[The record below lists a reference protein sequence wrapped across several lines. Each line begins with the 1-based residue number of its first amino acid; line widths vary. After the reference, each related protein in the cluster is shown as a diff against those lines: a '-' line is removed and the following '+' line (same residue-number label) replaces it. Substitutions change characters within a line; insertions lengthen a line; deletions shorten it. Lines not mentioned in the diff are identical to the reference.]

1 MKTNNV
7 TDQQITAQLV
17 KVFGDPKRLSE
28 YQQNSETYEGFCG
41 WCGAMAPLSR
51 NAFLKVFGEARTA
64 AAEAQARAI
73 LQDNANSYENS
84 NHAAH
89 TREAE
94 RHEAEGSKAP
104 KAGAFVFAVHSG
116 LKCDD
121 GRGVFGEIE
130 SILNYCNAK
139 SLCKVQEVFE
149 VSAAEFARP
158 QLADELVENYKPA
171 HEFPGGA
178 GNDDQ
183 DRRDVLDEYRYYYTE
198 TAAVVCR
205 ESGKW
210 YLINSEGYDYARYIL
225 LPMNWR
231 EALAAEVQEEERRK
245 AEKEEAERREEEHRE
260 AEELANYKARCERW
274 AKYMQDIRPLQKAF
288 SATKYGT
295 PEYKSASRKL
305 QDARRA
311 NIKAMIWAAFPGLKM
326 SIRQHSGWGAAYDIE
341 YFDGPTMEQFNAAT
355 DLNLF
360 VFGHDTFDGMTDCAG
375 YEHEKHTDFAA
386 AYMGEIWG
394 DIRASREQTD
404 ENRAAMVADIVA
416 IVPEAK
422 AERYIFK
429 SEEIRAIAE
438 KFGVDYWDLQSV
450 ANRMGDW
457 GNAEILAGNIF
468 NALGFETKAAADITT
483 REKAEEAA
491 ESTEAPARG
500 LTLIEIAGGVAVEG
514 DSRTTY
520 KNRKEIKAHGAQWNK
535 DAKRWEATNAEDI
548 KNLRNWFNMEG

>member
-1 MKTNNV
+1 MNFNNV

-17 KVFGDPKRLSE
+17 KVFGNPERLAE
-28 YQQNSETYEGFCG
+28 YEKQNEIYEGFCG

-51 NAFLKVFGEARTA
+51 PAFVKQFSEARTA
-64 AAEAQARAI
+64 AAEMQAHTI

-94 RHEAEGSKAP
+94 KHEAEGSKAP

-121 GRGVFGEIE
+121 GRGVYGEIE

-139 SLCKVQEVFE
+139 SLCKVKEVFE

-158 QLADELVENYKPA
+158 QLADELVYNYKPA

-178 GNDDQ
+178 DNDDPE
-183 DRRDVLDEYRYYYTE
+183 RRDILNEYRYYYTE

-210 YLINSEGYDYARYIL
+210 FLIDSEGYDYARYIL

-245 AEKEEAERREEEHRE
+245 AEKEEADRREEECRE
-260 AEELANYKARCERW
+260 AEELANYKARCEKW
-274 AKYMQDIRPLQKAF
+274 AKYMQDIRPLEKAF
-288 SATKYGT
+288 KAAKYGT
-295 PEYKSASRKL
+295 AEYKRASRKL
-305 QDARRA
+305 QDTRRA
-311 NIKAMIWAAFPGLKM
+311 NIKAMILHAFPGLKL
-326 SIRQHSGWGAAYDIE
+326 SIRQHSGWGSAYEIE
-341 YFDGPTMEQFNAAT
+341 YFDGPTIEKFNAAT

-386 AYMGEIWG
+386 VYMGEIWG

-422 AERYIFK
+422 AERYTFK

-438 KFGVDYWDLQSV
+438 KFSVDYWSLQSV
-450 ANRMGDW
+450 ADRMGNW
-457 GNAEILAGNIF
+457 GNAETLAHNIF
-468 NALGFETKAAADITT
+468 CALDFETKATADTT
-483 REKAEEAA
+483 TENAAEEAA
-491 ESTEAPARG
+491 ESTEAPAKG
-500 LTLIEIAGGVAVEG
+500 LSLVEIAGGVAVEG
-514 DSRTTY
+514 DCRTTY

-535 DAKRWEATNAEDI
+535 EAKRWEATDAEGV